1 MLDGINLTGRSL
13 LDSDDLGSCSS
24 GALVSNYLNEINK
37 NTYTKS
43 SVKNV
48 EDVQLIIGYFN
59 RVIADIQ
66 VQKKKV

>member
-1 MLDGINLTGRSL
+1 MLDGTNMTGRSL
-13 LDSDDLGSCSS
+13 LDSDSSCSS
-24 GALVSNYLNEINK
+24 GALVSNYLSEINK

-66 VQKKKV
+66 AQKKKV